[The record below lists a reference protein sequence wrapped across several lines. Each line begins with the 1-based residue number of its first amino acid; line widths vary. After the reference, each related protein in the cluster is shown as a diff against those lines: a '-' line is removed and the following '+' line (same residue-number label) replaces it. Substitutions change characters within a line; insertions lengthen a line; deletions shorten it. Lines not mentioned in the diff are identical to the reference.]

1 MRHPDERRASSRLV
15 GSGVLA
21 RVRRLPAALEVRA
34 GEGVRGG
41 GEDILEAIRTE
52 KALTDEIKSKLKEA
66 IDTYAKTFA

>member
-1 MRHPDERRASSRLV
+1 MRRPDERRASSRLV

-41 GEDILEAIRTE
+41 GEDPPVRERVVVLLVRRVVLYRA
-52 KALTDEIKSKLKEA
+52 
-66 IDTYAKTFA
+66 